1 MDDVFTPTG
10 IIRRSERILN
20 GFGGRHE
27 RARIW
32 RRDGRYMPHNL
43 SRLGS
48 VMVAGKAAVWVILE
62 DGDDIV
68 LGPQKIVFRD
78 PQLDGD

>member
-1 MDDVFTPTG
+1 M
-10 IIRRSERILN
+10 N

-32 RRDGRYMPHNL
+32 RRDGRYMPHKL
-43 SRLGS
+43 ACLGG
-48 VMVAGKAAVWVILE
+48 VMLAGKVAVWVLLE

-68 LGPQKIVFRD
+68 WVRRRLCSETLGSFSD
-78 PQLDGD
+78 